1 MKKNQIKKD
10 LAGKSAA
17 ELKTELDAL
26 LKEQFGLRMQKATQ
40 QLTNTE
46 KLKQVR
52 RNIARA
58 RTFMHQKTMADA
70 PPAPSKPTV
79 QRGKA

>member
-1 MKKNQIKKD
+1 MKKSEAKKA
-10 LAGKSAA
+10 LVGKGQV

-46 KLKQVR
+46 KLKQAR
-52 RNIARA
+52 RSIARA
-58 RTFMHQKTMADA
+58 RTLIHQKAGQA
-70 PPAPSKPTV
+70 
-79 QRGKA
+79 

>member
-1 MKKNQIKKD
+1 MKRKEATKT
-10 LAGKSAA
+10 LADKTPA
-17 ELKTELDAL
+17 EIRTELGEL

-40 QLTNTE
+40 QLTNTA

-58 RTFMHQKTMADA
+58 RTVLHQHE
-70 PPAPSKPTV
+70 
-79 QRGKA
+79 QRTKA